1 MGKKAITLLAA
12 LLLAAGAG
20 LAAFPAASNWL
31 ARRQAGQ
38 AMARYN
44 AVAQARQADYAALW
58 ADAEAYNRR
67 LARAGGLGGAGI
79 VSEELRDVSAYL
91 NPLGTG
97 LMGQVEIPAIDVSLP
112 IYQGTDEAALQAGAG
127 FWIGTS
133 LPTGGP
139 GTHCVLTAHNGLARA
154 RLFTDL
160 DRLEPGDTFTLT
172 VLDRVMTYEVDQ
184 ILVTEPEDLSP
195 LAIREDKDYVTL
207 YTCTPYGVNTHRLLV
222 RGVRVQQDAG
232 KEEAAHE

>member
-1 MGKKAITLLAA
+1 MLRRGQKSEE
-12 LLLAAGAG
+12 LLLAAQ
-20 LAAFPAASNWL
+20 LVPS
-31 ARRQAGQ
+31 
-38 AMARYN
+38 
-44 AVAQARQADYAALW
+44 
-58 ADAEAYNRR
+58 
-67 LARAGGLGGAGI
+67 
-79 VSEELRDVSAYL
+79 
-91 NPLGTG
+91 
-97 LMGQVEIPAIDVSLP
+97 
-112 IYQGTDEAALQAGAG
+112 
-127 FWIGTS
+127 
-133 LPTGGP
+133 
-139 GTHCVLTAHNGLARA
+139 H
-154 RLFTDL
+154 L